1 MIKIYGRNTAAGI
14 GEFLGHLL
22 HYYII
27 CYTTVLWSKNMSFQ
41 LSAFWRGAFF
51 RHNFPRGVGAI
62 FPLGFFWGTFFLF
75 FFSDGIFPGT
85 VIFNLGNIQVIG
97 NINGRIDKC
106 WNSILKFADK
116 IFLSSTNLIE
126 FLFEDLSLKKR
137 SKIFQNILF
146 SVIEIVLSF

>member
-1 MIKIYGRNTAAGI
+1 MGGIQQRVLGNFWDIYCTTTSYAILLSYDLKIWVFN
-14 GEFLGHLL
+14 
-22 HYYII
+22 
-27 CYTTVLWSKNMSFQ
+27 FQ
-41 LSAFWRGAFF
+41 LFDRGLFSGTISQGGEGPFF
-51 RHNFPRGVGAI
+51 RWAFSGER
-62 FPLGFFWGTFFLF
+62 FSCL
-75 FFSDGIFPGT
+75 FSDGIFPGT

-106 WNSILKFADK
+106 WNNILKFADK

-137 SKIFQNILF
+137 LKIFQNILF